1 LSEGAVSGVRATSP
15 RHRIVRRGGFRF
27 ARRPLWLV
35 LPLVLAALGA
45 LGALLFTQIQRP
57 SYRASADVLISGG
70 TVLPFLINPP
80 RHAGVN
86 GQAEARLARSPE
98 LAVRVA
104 ARAGVPGMTATKL
117 LGASHVTPAAN
128 ADLLRFSVSDS
139 HGRDAIALV
148 NAYASEF
155 AIFKAERDRVPLENI
170 LRSID
175 VRIRSLRAKGATNSD
190 AYFKLLHEQGQLE
203 TLRRIVLGQ
212 TTVLQPAVD
221 ASQYPTHKVRNG
233 ILGGALGALLGI
245 VILAFRR
252 SRAA

>member
-15 RHRIVRRGGFRF
+15 RHRIVRLGGFRF

-45 LGALLFTQIQRP
+45 LLCTQIQGP
-57 SYRASADVLISGG
+57 SYRASAEVLM
-70 TVLPFLINPP
+70 
-80 RHAGVN
+80 RHVRIN
-86 GQAEARLARSPE
+86 GQTEARLARSPE

-117 LGASHVTPAAN
+117 LDASHVTPAAN

-148 NAYASEF
+148 NAYALEF
-155 AIFKAERDRVPLENI
+155 AIFKAERDTVPLEKV

-175 VRIRSLRAKGATNSD
+175 VRIRSLRAKGATNTD

-203 TLRRIVLGQ
+203 TMHRLLLGQ
-212 TTVLQPAVD
+212 TTVIQPAMD

-252 SRAA
+252 SRAV

>member
-1 LSEGAVSGVRATSP
+1 MSEGAVSGVRAISP
-15 RHRIVRRGGFRF
+15 RHRIVRLGGFPF

-35 LPLVLAALGA
+35 LPLVFAALGA
-45 LGALLFTQIQRP
+45 LFCAQIQGP
-57 SYRASADVLISGG
+57 SYRASAEVLI
-70 TVLPFLINPP
+70 
-80 RHAGVN
+80 RVN

-98 LAVRVA
+98 LAVRVV

-128 ADLLRFSVSDS
+128 ADVLRFSVSDS
-139 HGRDAIALV
+139 HGPDAIVLV
-148 NAYASEF
+148 NGYASEF
-155 AIFKAERDRVPLENI
+155 VIFKAERDRVPLENL

-175 VRIRSLRAKGATNSD
+175 VRIRSRRAKGATNTG

-203 TLRRIVLGQ
+203 TMRDLLLGQ
-212 TTVLQPAVD
+212 TTLLQPAMD

-252 SRAA
+252 SSRRVS